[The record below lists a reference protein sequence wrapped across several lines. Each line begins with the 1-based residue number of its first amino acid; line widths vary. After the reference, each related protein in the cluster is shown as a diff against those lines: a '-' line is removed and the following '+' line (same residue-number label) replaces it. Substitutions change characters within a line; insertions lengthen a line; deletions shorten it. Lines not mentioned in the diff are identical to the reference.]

1 MAGNHTG
8 ISSSTWKWKQAF
20 SILLDVQVWIF
31 FCTAFIQSLP
41 GGGLTTVRSFEDKLR
56 INANKEKF
64 NKLILTGLG
73 FTNIEV

>member
-20 SILLDVQVWIF
+20 SVLLDVQVCIF
-31 FCTAFIQSLP
+31 FCIAFIQSLP
-41 GGGLTTVRSFEDKLR
+41 GGGLTAVRLFEGKLR
-56 INANKEKF
+56 INANKKKS